1 MLTVQI
7 AHEEVRPWN
16 LGQIL
21 RHRAARPS
29 KIDSL
34 FYGAVFNVRR

>member
-1 MLTVQI
+1 LTDKI
-7 AHEEVRPWN
+7 ANHPPSMWN

-34 FYGAVFNVRR
+34 FYGAVFDVRR

>member
-1 MLTVQI
+1 MLIEQI
-7 AHEEVRPWN
+7 ALAGVSPWN